1 MNIARAAQR
10 ARLRIIIPA
19 LAVAIAALIIP
30 SARSPP
36 LIRRLALPPAA
47 GPGPPSCSSTGR
59 ANTASWAAV
68 IQRLQADG
76 YTVYAPPNPLQ
87 GLTYDS
93 AYLADFL
100 HSISG
105 PIVLVGHSYGGDVIT
120 NAATGDTQVKALVYV
135 DAFAPAQN
143 QTLAQLLA
151 AYLGS
156 CAEPSNLT
164 VVPFP
169 GAPAGTGD
177 AYITQSAFPS
187 CMANELP
194 AREAQVLAA
203 DQAPLATIA
212 LTQPSGVPAWKTIP
226 SWAVVGTAD
235 HAIPANVAAGHGR
248 ERTRPH
254 HRSERPAPGHDL
266 RPRRRDQRHP
276 AGRPGHRLTR
286 STPPASTS
294 PLPTAHGAPRQVG
307 PSARPSPLNE
317 QTSHSVLPP
326 LYVNNQFLDIGGTRF
341 AYRRFGTRRGFMSFP
356 VPHGAAGRVR
366 RRGRRR
372 WPGRARL
379 GAAWRGC
386 WTRCWPR
393 SWLTGTSAALSAR
406 SSGLPRPRRGF
417 PARAR

>member
-1 MNIARAAQR
+1 MNIARAAQH
-10 ARLRIIIPA
+10 ARLRIIIPV
-19 LAVAIAALIIP
+19 LAAAIAALVIALSQVA
-30 SARSPP
+30 SAHTTTRAAASDG
-36 LIRRLALPPAA
+36 AKPAIVLEHGA
-47 GPGPPSCSSTGR
+47 W

-76 YTVYAPPNPLQ
+76 YTVYAPPNSLQ

-151 AYLGS
+151 AYPGS

-203 DQAPLATIA
+203 DQAPLATPR
-212 LTQPSGVPAWKTIP
+212 QPPPRPYRWGLR
-226 SWAVVGTAD
+226 AVQVGSS
-235 HAIPANVAAGHGR
+235 AAAR
-248 ERTRPH
+248 L
-254 HRSERPAPGHDL
+254 SDS
-266 RPRRRDQRHP
+266 
-276 AGRPGHRLTR
+276 HRLK
-286 STPPASTS
+286 
-294 PLPTAHGAPRQVG
+294 
-307 PSARPSPLNE
+307 SA
-317 QTSHSVLPP
+317 VL
-326 LYVNNQFLDIGGTRF
+326 Q
-341 AYRRFGTRRGFMSFP
+341 RR
-356 VPHGAAGRVR
+356 
-366 RRGRRR
+366 
-372 WPGRARL
+372 
-379 GAAWRGC
+379 
-386 WTRCWPR
+386 
-393 SWLTGTSAALSAR
+393 
-406 SSGLPRPRRGF
+406 
-417 PARAR
+417 